1 MYQVFFH
8 FIIFNKNHNAS
19 DENHKPPNFMSI
31 MKISSKYVEEK
42 WFLLVYKIFA
52 VVCLSS
58 NIDAHVAL
66 QVIELITK
74 QKVKMKGKML
84 NGFAAIGVNYG
95 IIHRRFYRNG
105 HQTGLVVEKT
115 GSVVI
120 HDMI

>member
-1 MYQVFFH
+1 MNETH
-8 FIIFNKNHNAS
+8 TNAS
-19 DENHKPPNFMSI
+19 DKNHKPSNFISI
-31 MKISSKYVEEK
+31 RKISSKYVEEK
-42 WFLLVYKIFA
+42 WFLFVYKIFA

-74 QKVKMKGKML
+74 QKVKMIGKML
-84 NGFAAIGVNYG
+84 NGFAAIAVNYG
-95 IIHRRFYRNG
+95 IIHHGFYRND